1 MKKKFVKVM
10 LYGTL
15 ALASTA
21 FVGCSDEN
29 TTYDE
34 EVKNLQEQI
43 DAINKNGEV
52 TTAELSKAINSA
64 VAALKAELTTAIAGK
79 VDNAV
84 AAEISQKVV
93 DLQNAMTAK
102 ADAAAIEATIEN
114 LKTQL
119 AAELAGKADNAKIAE
134 VTQKIT
140 DLQVAFASKADAAT
154 VEALKAELNA
164 AIGTKA
170 DEAKVAEML
179 VKITEMQATLA
190 AKADA
195 ANVEAMKAELVAAIG
210 EKADNAKVAEL
221 LVKATELQAAI
232 ATKAEASAVEALVKD
247 VASLTTEVNG
257 VKTNVQAVKEALT
270 AEINSVK
277 VEIGKAA
284 SAETVADLKAKLATL
299 EAQFAAAEAASS
311 KSIAEL
317 QKDVEELTAELN
329 NAATAE
335 SMRELASKLA
345 EAENTLKA
353 AKELAEGNATKIVA
367 IQNQLAELVSIKSR
381 LDALEAADAEFAN
394 INASIKELKEA
405 DKAFA
410 KQSYVDEALNA
421 YMKQT
426 EIVSLLDMRLA
437 AYVTAEQADATLEE
451 AVAGVKAY
459 VDNTVK
465 ADLLAKISALDTKL
479 TADIAAVSTKFDNY
493 VSKQDAD
500 FQAAVKRLET
510 LEAYKASAMEAVVA
524 LVNDDEKGNEA
535 LSAKIAAISEAMG
548 GIDDLGGALAN
559 YVSAE
564 QLASYKFVKEADLGA
579 KIEEYLAS
587 YKEEIAGKFAAVEE
601 SMKAVGAEIEGIKAM
616 IQSIVFVPQSKDEVL
631 NGLVSFNSLAV
642 KNAAN
647 TGDSV
652 VAESKNNKLVF
663 RVAPASAAKAFVE
676 NYDLNFMGQRLTRA
690 GGSILEID
698 VEGIKAD
705 EATGEVT
712 IPVKPTGISDENLDD
727 CYVVCLNVTAKNV
740 EGAADKNTDITSDYF
755 AVTKTRTLITSLSFT
770 AGADLRKIYFNGT
783 EEQKSTDYSKD
794 ITYIINGDADI
805 ATPFLNADGII
816 PELPISY
823 KLAETNADKDRLAI
837 SENGVVTFKEGVDI
851 NASHVTG
858 DENSVI
864 VSTPLANFAPVT
876 LDSKVMIL
884 NSPTDGKV
892 PVTFN
897 ISKGWRGIAQ
907 SFDLTPVEMA
917 RIYAETNIAKGI
929 FEDMEFEPFTAKDST
944 DLALTDL
951 AVTWNESLGT
961 ITYNVPAGAYT
972 SKGAV
977 KIVEKD
983 DKDNIVKEV
992 LVVIN
997 YNSNYEGYYTKLPYN
1012 DLFWANPV
1020 ANAQGGVDG
1029 EVRFIPV
1036 LNDYDQPSYIK
1047 LKMDL
1052 KDLFTDDYEVK
1063 GGDVVDKE
1071 GALNVIVEGDAA
1083 AYDKSGSIV
1092 TLTPNYNKDA
1102 ALVFKS
1108 VINYGTD
1115 TVNVNKAKVRVD
1127 NMSGSWTNGDANIEV
1142 SKTNPAKLYNGFKWK
1157 DNRGKVMWEDGK
1169 TTVDGDDF
1177 IGNALDIYYL
1187 SAPTYTLTDSEGLI
1201 KIVGNEVSL
1210 TEKGMAYAFVKDYT
1224 AKVTIN
1230 VSSRWGEIGG
1240 EKPAT
1245 ITITIKAE

>member
-21 FVGCSDEN
+21 FVGCSDDN

-84 AAEISQKVV
+84 AAEISQRVV

-102 ADAAAIEATIEN
+102 ADAAAIEATIAA
-114 LKTQL
+114 LKT
-119 AAELAGKADNAKIAE
+119 ELSNAI
-134 VTQKIT
+134 
-140 DLQVAFASKADAAT
+140 S
-154 VEALKAELNA
+154 
-164 AIGTKA
+164 TKA
-170 DEAKVAEML
+170 DEAKVAEISQ
-179 VKITEMQATLA
+179 KITELQATLA

-257 VKTNVQAVKEALT
+257 IKTNVQAVKEALT

-616 IQSIVFVPQSKDEVL
+616 IQSIVFVPMSFENGRELQFNTLKLVETNKDGKDVENVY
-631 NGLVSFNSLAV
+631 AER
-642 KNAAN
+642 KNA
-647 TGDSV
+647 TLKFQVS
-652 VAESKNNKLVF
+652 
-663 RVAPASAAKAFVE
+663 PASAAADFAK
-676 NYDLNFMGQRLTRA
+676 NYDVLFCGTQINKTRA
-690 GGSILEID
+690 TAASKYLAVD
-698 VEGIKAD
+698 PANIKAD
-705 EATGEVT
+705 ND
-712 IPVKPTGISDENLDD
+712 GIITLS
-727 CYVVCLNVTAKNV
+727 NV
-740 EGAADKNTDITSDYF
+740 EASTGFEEGKYYAVALKVVAKGAEENVDKNTDITSDYF
-755 AVTKTRTLITSLSFT
+755 VITRKVEKFKASDVSVKLNRGQYNIFYDE
-770 AGADLRKIYFNGT
+770 ARKV
-783 EEQKSTDYSKD
+783 ELKPEVKYSV
-794 ITYIINGDADI
+794 
-805 ATPFLNADGII
+805 
-816 PELPISY
+816 
-823 KLAETNADKDRLAI
+823 
-837 SENGVVTFKEGVDI
+837 NGV
-851 NASHVTG
+851 
-858 DENSVI
+858 
-864 VSTPLANFAPVT
+864 
-876 LDSKVMIL
+876 
-884 NSPTDGKV
+884 
-892 PVTFN
+892 
-897 ISKGWRGIAQ
+897 
-907 SFDLTPVEMA
+907 DLTPYIVDGLIPEFPVSYALDSEKYMSVDGNGVITLNDEVTPNNVDDHATITVSTKVASKIGGAEVVSSNNASKVFIMKKGDASSTSTVIAMA
-917 RIYAETNIAKGI
+917 INPWSYFSEKFYVTEQNIRDNIISNLTFNTTYDEFMEFKYDTDAFNEALKNSNFKTFEFRSKHTATATLKDGEKEASITVTFYQYNDKDEKTGKKIDVTYSAQTNIPVKKFAYSTYFWIDPVVSGDNVNGKLNYRPTFYNGGKVDRENPSSI
-929 FEDMEFEPFTAKDST
+929 SVNMDLNNAFDLNCNYVDVISYVRDVNAGQANVNEF
-944 DLALTDL
+944 
-951 AVTWNESLGT
+951 
-961 ITYNVPAGAYT
+961 AY
-972 SKGAV
+972 A
-977 KIVEKD
+977 KIVD
-983 DKDNIVKEV
+983 
-992 LVVIN
+992 
-997 YNSNYEGYYTKLPYN
+997 
-1012 DLFWANPV
+1012 AN
-1020 ANAQGGVDG
+1020 
-1029 EVRFIPV
+1029 
-1036 LNDYDQPSYIK
+1036 
-1047 LKMDL
+1047 
-1052 KDLFTDDYEVK
+1052 
-1063 GGDVVDKE
+1063 
-1071 GALNVIVEGDAA
+1071 
-1083 AYDKSGSIV
+1083 
-1092 TLTPNYNKDA
+1092 NKDA
-1102 ALVFKS
+1102 LIADLSTTSKFDLGS
-1108 VINYGTD
+1108 VDFNKVAPVLKACIKYGKHYEQKYEAAISID
-1115 TVNVNKAKVRVD
+1115 D
-1127 NMSGSWTNGDANIEV
+1127 MSGSWKNGNTAVIIENREDKPLFAGGFTWEDARGEVMWKDGNVVSGDDTNGFAYGVNALALYNLSKPEV
-1142 SKTNPAKLYNGFKWK
+1142 SIVEDVLGIIDVTKLTNNY
-1157 DNRGKVMWEDGK
+1157 V
-1169 TTVDGDDF
+1169 
-1177 IGNALDIYYL
+1177 
-1187 SAPTYTLTDSEGLI
+1187 
-1201 KIVGNEVSL
+1201 VSL
-1210 TEKGMAYAFVKDYT
+1210 TEIGKGFALSGDYT
-1224 AKVTIN
+1224 VKINVKVTSPYGK
-1230 VSSRWGEIGG
+1230 VKGDV
-1240 EKPAT
+1240 KQ
-1245 ITITIKAE
+1245 ITVTIKK

>member
-21 FVGCSDEN
+21 FVGCSDDN

-84 AAEISQKVV
+84 AAEISQRVV

-102 ADAAAIEATIEN
+102 ADAAAIEATIAA
-114 LKTQL
+114 LKT
-119 AAELAGKADNAKIAE
+119 EL
-134 VTQKIT
+134 TT
-140 DLQVAFASKADAAT
+140 
-154 VEALKAELNA
+154 
-164 AIGTKA
+164 AISGKA
-170 DEAKVAEML
+170 DEAKVAEISQ
-179 VKITEMQATLA
+179 KITELQATLA

-221 LVKATELQAAI
+221 LVKTTELQAAI

-381 LDALEAADAEFAN
+381 LDALEAADAEVAN
-394 INASIKELKEA
+394 INAGIKELKEA

-601 SMKAVGAEIEGIKAM
+601 SMKAIGAEIDGIKAM
-616 IQSIVFVPQSKDEVL
+616 IQSIVYVPMSFENGRELQFNTLKLVETNKDGKEVE
-631 NGLVSFNSLAV
+631 NVYAER
-642 KNAAN
+642 KNA
-647 TGDSV
+647 TLKFQVS
-652 VAESKNNKLVF
+652 
-663 RVAPASAAKAFVE
+663 PASAAADFAK
-676 NYDLNFMGQRLTRA
+676 NYDVLFCGTQINKTRA
-690 GGSILEID
+690 TAASKYLAVD
-698 VEGIKAD
+698 PANIKAD
-705 EATGEVT
+705 ND
-712 IPVKPTGISDENLDD
+712 GIITLS
-727 CYVVCLNVTAKNV
+727 NV
-740 EGAADKNTDITSDYF
+740 EASTGFEEGKYYAVALKVVAKGAEENVDKNTDITSDYF
-755 AVTKTRTLITSLSFT
+755 VITRKVEKFKASDVSVKLNSEKYNIFYDEARKVELKPEVKYSVN
-770 AGADLRKIYFNGT
+770 GVDLT
-783 EEQKSTDYSKD
+783 P
-794 ITYIINGDADI
+794 YIV
-805 ATPFLNADGII
+805 DGLI
-816 PELPISY
+816 PEFPVSY
-823 KLAETNADKDRLAI
+823 A
-837 SENGVVTFKEGVDI
+837 
-851 NASHVTG
+851 
-858 DENSVI
+858 
-864 VSTPLANFAPVT
+864 
-876 LDSKVMIL
+876 LDSKDYMSVDGNGVITL
-884 NSPTDGKV
+884 NDKVTPNNVGYNTTITVSTKVASKIGGAEVVSSNNASKVFIMKKGDASSTSTVIAMAKQPWSYISETFAVTVDDIKNNIISNLTFNTTYDEFTNDFKYDTDAFNEALKNANFKTFAFSSGHTATATLKDGEKEASITVTFYQYNDKGEKTGKKIDVTYSAQTNIPVKKFAYSTYFWIDPVVSGDNVNGKLNYRPTFYNGGKV
-892 PVTFN
+892 DRENPSSISVTMDLN
-897 ISKGWRGIAQ
+897 NA
-907 SFDLTPVEMA
+907 FDLNCNYVDVISYVRGVNAGQANVNEFA
-917 RIYAETNIAKGI
+917 YA
-929 FEDMEFEPFTAKDST
+929 
-944 DLALTDL
+944 
-951 AVTWNESLGT
+951 
-961 ITYNVPAGAYT
+961 
-972 SKGAV
+972 
-977 KIVEKD
+977 KIVD
-983 DKDNIVKEV
+983 
-992 LVVIN
+992 
-997 YNSNYEGYYTKLPYN
+997 
-1012 DLFWANPV
+1012 AN
-1020 ANAQGGVDG
+1020 
-1029 EVRFIPV
+1029 
-1036 LNDYDQPSYIK
+1036 
-1047 LKMDL
+1047 
-1052 KDLFTDDYEVK
+1052 
-1063 GGDVVDKE
+1063 
-1071 GALNVIVEGDAA
+1071 
-1083 AYDKSGSIV
+1083 
-1092 TLTPNYNKDA
+1092 NKDA
-1102 ALVFKS
+1102 LIADLSTTSKFDLGS
-1108 VINYGTD
+1108 VDFNKVAPVLKACIKYGKHYEQKYEAAISID
-1115 TVNVNKAKVRVD
+1115 D
-1127 NMSGSWTNGDANIEV
+1127 MSGSWINGNTAVIIENREDKPLFAGGFTWKDARGEVMWKDGNVVIGDDTGDDANAFAAGVNALALYNLSKPEV
-1142 SKTNPAKLYNGFKWK
+1142 SIVEDELGIIDVTKLTNNY
-1157 DNRGKVMWEDGK
+1157 V
-1169 TTVDGDDF
+1169 
-1177 IGNALDIYYL
+1177 
-1187 SAPTYTLTDSEGLI
+1187 
-1201 KIVGNEVSL
+1201 VSL
-1210 TEKGMAYAFVKDYT
+1210 TEIGKGLSLSGDYT
-1224 AKVTIN
+1224 VKINVKVTSPYGK
-1230 VSSRWGEIGG
+1230 VQGDV
-1240 EKPAT
+1240 KQ
-1245 ITITIKAE
+1245 ITVTIKK

>member
-21 FVGCSDEN
+21 FVGCSDDN

-52 TTAELSKAINSA
+52 TTAELSSAINSA

-93 DLQNAMTAK
+93 NLQNAMTAK
-102 ADAAAIEATIEN
+102 ADAAAIEATIAA
-114 LKTQL
+114 LKT
-119 AAELAGKADNAKIAE
+119 EL
-134 VTQKIT
+134 TT
-140 DLQVAFASKADAAT
+140 
-154 VEALKAELNA
+154 
-164 AIGTKA
+164 AISGKA
-170 DEAKVAEML
+170 DEAKVAEISQ
-179 VKITEMQATLA
+179 KITELQATLA

-221 LVKATELQAAI
+221 LVKTTELQAAI

-257 VKTNVQAVKEALT
+257 IKTNVQAVKEALT

-284 SAETVADLKAKLATL
+284 SAETVVDLKAKLATL

-601 SMKAVGAEIEGIKAM
+601 SMKAIGAEIDGIKAM
-616 IQSIVFVPQSKDEVL
+616 IQSIVYVPMSFENGRELQFNTLKLVETNKDGKEVE
-631 NGLVSFNSLAV
+631 NVYAER
-642 KNAAN
+642 KNA
-647 TGDSV
+647 TLKFQVS
-652 VAESKNNKLVF
+652 
-663 RVAPASAAKAFVE
+663 PASAAADFAK
-676 NYDLNFMGQRLTRA
+676 NYDVLFCGTQINKTRA
-690 GGSILEID
+690 TAASKYLAVD
-698 VEGIKAD
+698 PANIKAD
-705 EATGEVT
+705 ND
-712 IPVKPTGISDENLDD
+712 GIITLS
-727 CYVVCLNVTAKNV
+727 NV
-740 EGAADKNTDITSDYF
+740 EASTGFEEGKYYAVALKVVAKGAEENVDKNTDITSDYF
-755 AVTKTRTLITSLSFT
+755 VITRKVEKFKASDVSVKLNSEKYNIFYDEARKVELKPEVKYSVN
-770 AGADLRKIYFNGT
+770 GVDLT
-783 EEQKSTDYSKD
+783 P
-794 ITYIINGDADI
+794 YIV
-805 ATPFLNADGII
+805 DGLI
-816 PELPISY
+816 PEFPVSY
-823 KLAETNADKDRLAI
+823 A
-837 SENGVVTFKEGVDI
+837 
-851 NASHVTG
+851 
-858 DENSVI
+858 
-864 VSTPLANFAPVT
+864 
-876 LDSKVMIL
+876 LDSKDYMSVDGNGVITL
-884 NSPTDGKV
+884 NDKVTPNNVGDNTTITVSTKVASKIGGAEVVSSNNASKVFIMKKGDASSTSTVIAMAKQPWSYISETFAVTVDDIKNNIISNLTFNTTYDEFKLFKYDTDAFNEALKNSNFKTFAFSSDHTATATLKDGEKEASITVTFYQYNDKDEKTGKKIDVTYSAQTNIPVKKFAYSTYFWIDPVVSGDNVNGKLNYRPTFYNGGKV
-892 PVTFN
+892 DRENPSSISVTMDLN
-897 ISKGWRGIAQ
+897 NA
-907 SFDLTPVEMA
+907 FDLNCNYVDVISYVRGVNAGQANVNEFA
-917 RIYAETNIAKGI
+917 YA
-929 FEDMEFEPFTAKDST
+929 
-944 DLALTDL
+944 
-951 AVTWNESLGT
+951 
-961 ITYNVPAGAYT
+961 
-972 SKGAV
+972 
-977 KIVEKD
+977 KIVD
-983 DKDNIVKEV
+983 
-992 LVVIN
+992 
-997 YNSNYEGYYTKLPYN
+997 
-1012 DLFWANPV
+1012 AN
-1020 ANAQGGVDG
+1020 
-1029 EVRFIPV
+1029 
-1036 LNDYDQPSYIK
+1036 
-1047 LKMDL
+1047 
-1052 KDLFTDDYEVK
+1052 
-1063 GGDVVDKE
+1063 
-1071 GALNVIVEGDAA
+1071 
-1083 AYDKSGSIV
+1083 
-1092 TLTPNYNKDA
+1092 NKDA
-1102 ALVFKS
+1102 LIADLSTTSKFDLGS
-1108 VINYGTD
+1108 VDFNKVAPVLKACIKYGKHYEQKYEAAISID
-1115 TVNVNKAKVRVD
+1115 D
-1127 NMSGSWTNGDANIEV
+1127 MSGSWINGNTAVIIENREDKPLFAGGFTWKDAREEVMWKDGNVVIGDGTNGFAKGVNALALYNLSKPEV
-1142 SKTNPAKLYNGFKWK
+1142 SIVEDVLGIIDVTKLTNNY
-1157 DNRGKVMWEDGK
+1157 V
-1169 TTVDGDDF
+1169 
-1177 IGNALDIYYL
+1177 
-1187 SAPTYTLTDSEGLI
+1187 
-1201 KIVGNEVSL
+1201 VSL
-1210 TEKGMAYAFVKDYT
+1210 TEIGKGFALSGDYT
-1224 AKVTIN
+1224 VKINVKVTSPYGK
-1230 VSSRWGEIGG
+1230 VKGDV
-1240 EKPAT
+1240 KQ
-1245 ITITIKAE
+1245 ITVTIKK

>member
-21 FVGCSDEN
+21 FVGCSDDN

-52 TTAELSKAINSA
+52 TTAELSSAINSA

-102 ADAAAIEATIEN
+102 ADAAAIEATIAA
-114 LKTQL
+114 LKT
-119 AAELAGKADNAKIAE
+119 ELSNAI
-134 VTQKIT
+134 
-140 DLQVAFASKADAAT
+140 S
-154 VEALKAELNA
+154 
-164 AIGTKA
+164 TKA
-170 DEAKVAEML
+170 DEAKVAEISQ
-179 VKITEMQATLA
+179 KITELQATLA
-190 AKADA
+190 AKADV

-221 LVKATELQAAI
+221 LVKVTELQAAI

-601 SMKAVGAEIEGIKAM
+601 SMKAIGAEIDGIKAM
-616 IQSIVFVPQSKDEVL
+616 IQSIVFVPMSFENGRELQFNTLKLVETNKDGKEVE
-631 NGLVSFNSLAV
+631 NVYAER
-642 KNAAN
+642 KNA
-647 TGDSV
+647 TLKFQVS
-652 VAESKNNKLVF
+652 
-663 RVAPASAAKAFVE
+663 PASAAADFAK
-676 NYDLNFMGQRLTRA
+676 NYDVLFCGTQINKTRA
-690 GGSILEID
+690 TAASKYLAVD
-698 VEGIKAD
+698 PANIKAD
-705 EATGEVT
+705 ND
-712 IPVKPTGISDENLDD
+712 GIITLS
-727 CYVVCLNVTAKNV
+727 NV
-740 EGAADKNTDITSDYF
+740 EASTGFEEGKYYAVALKVVAKGAEENVDKNTDITSDYF
-755 AVTKTRTLITSLSFT
+755 VITRKVEKFKASDVSVKLNSEKYNIFYDEARKVELKPEVKYSVN
-770 AGADLRKIYFNGT
+770 GVDLT
-783 EEQKSTDYSKD
+783 P
-794 ITYIINGDADI
+794 YIV
-805 ATPFLNADGII
+805 DGLI
-816 PELPISY
+816 PEFPVSY
-823 KLAETNADKDRLAI
+823 A
-837 SENGVVTFKEGVDI
+837 
-851 NASHVTG
+851 
-858 DENSVI
+858 
-864 VSTPLANFAPVT
+864 
-876 LDSKVMIL
+876 LDSKDYMSVDGNGVITL
-884 NSPTDGKV
+884 NDKVTPNNVGDNTTITVSTKVASKIGGAEVVSSNNASKVFIMKKGDASSTSTVIAMAKQPWSYISETFAVTVDDIKNNIISNLTFNTTYDEFKLFKYDTDAFNEALKNSNFKTFAFSSDHTATATLKDGEKEASITVTFYQYNDKDEKTGKKIDVTYSAQTNIPVKKFAYSTYFWIDPVVSGDNVNGKLNYRPTFYNGGKV
-892 PVTFN
+892 DRENPSSISVTMDLN
-897 ISKGWRGIAQ
+897 NA
-907 SFDLTPVEMA
+907 FDLNCNYVDVISYVRGVNAGQANVNEFA
-917 RIYAETNIAKGI
+917 YA
-929 FEDMEFEPFTAKDST
+929 
-944 DLALTDL
+944 
-951 AVTWNESLGT
+951 
-961 ITYNVPAGAYT
+961 
-972 SKGAV
+972 
-977 KIVEKD
+977 KIVD
-983 DKDNIVKEV
+983 
-992 LVVIN
+992 
-997 YNSNYEGYYTKLPYN
+997 
-1012 DLFWANPV
+1012 AN
-1020 ANAQGGVDG
+1020 
-1029 EVRFIPV
+1029 
-1036 LNDYDQPSYIK
+1036 
-1047 LKMDL
+1047 
-1052 KDLFTDDYEVK
+1052 
-1063 GGDVVDKE
+1063 
-1071 GALNVIVEGDAA
+1071 
-1083 AYDKSGSIV
+1083 
-1092 TLTPNYNKDA
+1092 NKDA
-1102 ALVFKS
+1102 LIADLSTTSKFDLGS
-1108 VINYGTD
+1108 VDFNKVAPVLKACIKYGKHYEQKYEAAISID
-1115 TVNVNKAKVRVD
+1115 D
-1127 NMSGSWTNGDANIEV
+1127 MSGSWINGNTAVIIENREDKPLFAGGFTWKDAREEVMWKDGNVVIGDGTNGFAKGVNALALYNLSKPEV
-1142 SKTNPAKLYNGFKWK
+1142 SIVEDVLGIIDVTKLTNNY
-1157 DNRGKVMWEDGK
+1157 V
-1169 TTVDGDDF
+1169 
-1177 IGNALDIYYL
+1177 
-1187 SAPTYTLTDSEGLI
+1187 
-1201 KIVGNEVSL
+1201 VSL
-1210 TEKGMAYAFVKDYT
+1210 TEIGKGFALSGDYT
-1224 AKVTIN
+1224 VKINVKVTSPYGK
-1230 VSSRWGEIGG
+1230 VKGDV
-1240 EKPAT
+1240 KQ
-1245 ITITIKAE
+1245 ITVTIKK

>member
-21 FVGCSDEN
+21 FVGCSDDN

-93 DLQNAMTAK
+93 NLQNAMTAK
-102 ADAAAIEATIEN
+102 ADAAAIEATIAA
-114 LKTQL
+114 LKT
-119 AAELAGKADNAKIAE
+119 ELSNAI
-134 VTQKIT
+134 
-140 DLQVAFASKADAAT
+140 S
-154 VEALKAELNA
+154 
-164 AIGTKA
+164 TKA
-170 DEAKVAEML
+170 DEAKVAEISQ
-179 VKITEMQATLA
+179 KITELQATLA

-601 SMKAVGAEIEGIKAM
+601 SMKAIGAEIKGIKAM
-616 IQSIVFVPQSKDEVL
+616 IQSIVFVPMSFENGRELQFNTLKLVETNKDGKEVE
-631 NGLVSFNSLAV
+631 NVYAER
-642 KNAAN
+642 KNA
-647 TGDSV
+647 TLKFQVS
-652 VAESKNNKLVF
+652 
-663 RVAPASAAKAFVE
+663 PASAAADFAK
-676 NYDLNFMGQRLTRA
+676 NYDVLFCGTQINKTRA
-690 GGSILEID
+690 TAASKYLAVD
-698 VEGIKAD
+698 PANIKAD
-705 EATGEVT
+705 ND
-712 IPVKPTGISDENLDD
+712 GIITLS
-727 CYVVCLNVTAKNV
+727 NV
-740 EGAADKNTDITSDYF
+740 EASTGFEEGKYYAVALKVVAKGAEENVDKNTDITSDYF
-755 AVTKTRTLITSLSFT
+755 VITRKVEKFKASDVSVKLNSEIYNIFYDEARKVELKPEVKYSVN
-770 AGADLRKIYFNGT
+770 GVDLT
-783 EEQKSTDYSKD
+783 P
-794 ITYIINGDADI
+794 YIV
-805 ATPFLNADGII
+805 DGLI
-816 PELPISY
+816 PEFPVSY
-823 KLAETNADKDRLAI
+823 A
-837 SENGVVTFKEGVDI
+837 
-851 NASHVTG
+851 
-858 DENSVI
+858 
-864 VSTPLANFAPVT
+864 
-876 LDSKVMIL
+876 LDSKDYMSVDGNGVITL
-884 NSPTDGKV
+884 NDEVTPPISANNVGYNTTITVSTKV
-892 PVTFN
+892 ASKIGGAEVVSSNNASKVYIMKKGDASSTSTVIAMAKQPWSYISETF
-897 ISKGWRGIAQ
+897 
-907 SFDLTPVEMA
+907 
-917 RIYAETNIAKGI
+917 
-929 FEDMEFEPFTAKDST
+929 
-944 DLALTDL
+944 
-951 AVTWNESLGT
+951 AVT
-961 ITYNVPAGAYT
+961 
-972 SKGAV
+972 V
-977 KIVEKD
+977 KDI
-983 DKDNIVKEV
+983 KDNITSNLTFNTTYDEFKRFKYDTDAFNEA
-992 LVVIN
+992 LK
-997 YNSNYEGYYTKLPYN
+997 NSNFKTFAFKPDDHTATATLKDGEKEASITVTFYQYN
-1012 DLFWANPV
+1012 DKDEKTGKKIDV
-1020 ANAQGGVDG
+1020 TYSAQTN
-1029 EVRFIPV
+1029 IPV
-1036 LNDYDQPSYIK
+1036 KKFAYSTYFWIDPVVSGDNVNGKLNYKPTFYNGGKVDRENPSSISVT
-1047 LKMDL
+1047 MDL
-1052 KDLFTDDYEVK
+1052 NNAFDLKCNYV
-1063 GGDVVDKE
+1063 DVISYVRGVNAGQANVNEFAYAKIVD
-1071 GALNVIVEGDAA
+1071 AN
-1083 AYDKSGSIV
+1083 
-1092 TLTPNYNKDA
+1092 NKDA
-1102 ALVFKS
+1102 LIADLSTTSKFDLGS
-1108 VINYGTD
+1108 VDFNKVAPVLKACIKYGKHYEQKYEAAISID
-1115 TVNVNKAKVRVD
+1115 D
-1127 NMSGSWTNGDANIEV
+1127 MSGSWINGNTAVIIENRED
-1142 SKTNPAKLYNGFKWK
+1142 KPLFAGGFTWK
-1157 DNRGKVMWEDGK
+1157 DAREEVMWEDGK
-1169 TTVDGDDF
+1169 VV
-1177 IGNALDIYYL
+1177 IGNDNNAFAKGVNALALYNL
-1187 SAPTYTLTDSEGLI
+1187 SKPEVSIVEDELGIIDVTKLTNNY
-1201 KIVGNEVSL
+1201 VVSL
-1210 TEKGMAYAFVKDYT
+1210 TEIGKGLSLSSDYT
-1224 AKVTIN
+1224 VKINVKVTSPYGK
-1230 VSSRWGEIGG
+1230 VKGDV
-1240 EKPAT
+1240 KQ
-1245 ITITIKAE
+1245 ITVTIKK

>member
-21 FVGCSDEN
+21 FVGCSDDN

-52 TTAELSKAINSA
+52 TTAELSSAINSA

-93 DLQNAMTAK
+93 NLQNAMTAK
-102 ADAAAIEATIEN
+102 ADAAAIEATIAA
-114 LKTQL
+114 LKT
-119 AAELAGKADNAKIAE
+119 ELSNAI
-134 VTQKIT
+134 
-140 DLQVAFASKADAAT
+140 S
-154 VEALKAELNA
+154 
-164 AIGTKA
+164 TKA
-170 DEAKVAEML
+170 DEAKVAEISQ
-179 VKITEMQATLA
+179 KITELQATLA
-190 AKADA
+190 AKADV

-221 LVKATELQAAI
+221 LVKVTELQAAI

-601 SMKAVGAEIEGIKAM
+601 SMKAIGAEIDGIKAM
-616 IQSIVFVPQSKDEVL
+616 IQSIVYVPMSFENGRELQFNTLKLVETNKDGKEVE
-631 NGLVSFNSLAV
+631 NVYAER
-642 KNAAN
+642 KNA
-647 TGDSV
+647 TLKFQVS
-652 VAESKNNKLVF
+652 
-663 RVAPASAAKAFVE
+663 PASAAADFAK
-676 NYDLNFMGQRLTRA
+676 NYDVLFCGTQINKTRA
-690 GGSILEID
+690 TAASKYLAVD
-698 VEGIKAD
+698 PANIKAD
-705 EATGEVT
+705 ND
-712 IPVKPTGISDENLDD
+712 GIITLS
-727 CYVVCLNVTAKNV
+727 NV
-740 EGAADKNTDITSDYF
+740 EASTGFEEGKYYAVALKVVAKGAEENVDKNTDITSDYF
-755 AVTKTRTLITSLSFT
+755 VITRKVEKFKASDVSVKLNSEKYNIFYDEARKVELKPEVKYSVN
-770 AGADLRKIYFNGT
+770 GVDLT
-783 EEQKSTDYSKD
+783 P
-794 ITYIINGDADI
+794 YIV
-805 ATPFLNADGII
+805 DGLI
-816 PELPISY
+816 PEFPVSY
-823 KLAETNADKDRLAI
+823 A
-837 SENGVVTFKEGVDI
+837 
-851 NASHVTG
+851 
-858 DENSVI
+858 
-864 VSTPLANFAPVT
+864 
-876 LDSKVMIL
+876 LDSKDYMSVDGNGVITL
-884 NSPTDGKV
+884 NDKVTPNNVGDNTTITVSTKVASKIGGAEVVSSNNASKVFIMKKGDASSTSTVIAMAKQPWSYISETFAVTVDDIKNNIISNLTFNTTYDEFKLFKYDTDAFNEALKNSNFKTFAFSSDHTATATLKDGEKEASITVTFYQYNDKDEKTGKKIDVTYSAQTNIPVKKFAYSTYFWIDPVVSGDNVNGKLNYRPTFYNGGKV
-892 PVTFN
+892 DRENPSSISVTMDLN
-897 ISKGWRGIAQ
+897 NA
-907 SFDLTPVEMA
+907 FDLNCNYVDVISYVRGVNAGQANVNEFA
-917 RIYAETNIAKGI
+917 YA
-929 FEDMEFEPFTAKDST
+929 
-944 DLALTDL
+944 
-951 AVTWNESLGT
+951 
-961 ITYNVPAGAYT
+961 
-972 SKGAV
+972 
-977 KIVEKD
+977 KIVD
-983 DKDNIVKEV
+983 
-992 LVVIN
+992 
-997 YNSNYEGYYTKLPYN
+997 
-1012 DLFWANPV
+1012 AN
-1020 ANAQGGVDG
+1020 
-1029 EVRFIPV
+1029 
-1036 LNDYDQPSYIK
+1036 
-1047 LKMDL
+1047 
-1052 KDLFTDDYEVK
+1052 
-1063 GGDVVDKE
+1063 
-1071 GALNVIVEGDAA
+1071 
-1083 AYDKSGSIV
+1083 
-1092 TLTPNYNKDA
+1092 NKDA
-1102 ALVFKS
+1102 LIADLSTTSKFDLGS
-1108 VINYGTD
+1108 VDFNKVAPVLKACIKYGKHYEQKYEAAISID
-1115 TVNVNKAKVRVD
+1115 D
-1127 NMSGSWTNGDANIEV
+1127 MSGSWINGNTAVIIENREDKPLFAGGFTWKDAREEVMWKDGNVVIGDGTNGFAKGVNALALYNLSKPEV
-1142 SKTNPAKLYNGFKWK
+1142 SIVEDVLGIIDVTKLTNNY
-1157 DNRGKVMWEDGK
+1157 V
-1169 TTVDGDDF
+1169 
-1177 IGNALDIYYL
+1177 
-1187 SAPTYTLTDSEGLI
+1187 
-1201 KIVGNEVSL
+1201 VSL
-1210 TEKGMAYAFVKDYT
+1210 TEIGKGFALSGDYT
-1224 AKVTIN
+1224 VKINVKVTSPYGK
-1230 VSSRWGEIGG
+1230 VKGDV
-1240 EKPAT
+1240 KQ
-1245 ITITIKAE
+1245 ITVTIKK

>member
-284 SAETVADLKAKLATL
+284 SAETVADLKAKLAAL

-564 QLASYKFVKEADLGA
+564 QLASYKFVKEAELGA

-601 SMKAVGAEIEGIKAM
+601 SMKAIGTEIEGIKAM
-616 IQSIVFVPQSKDEVL
+616 IQSIVFVPQSEYEAL
-631 NGLVSFNSLAV
+631 NGHVSFNSLAV
-642 KNAAN
+642 RNAAN

-698 VEGIKAD
+698 VEGITAN

-712 IPVKPTGISDENLDD
+712 VPVKPTGISDDNLDD
-727 CYVVCLNVTAKNV
+727 YYVVCLNVTAKNV
-740 EGAADKNTDITSDYF
+740 EGVADKNTDITSDYF

-770 AGADLRKIYFNGT
+770 AGGLRKIYFNGT

-794 ITYIINGDADI
+794 IKYIINDDADI

-816 PELPISY
+816 PELPIKY
-823 KLAETNADKDRLAI
+823 ELDPANADKDRLAI
-837 SENGVVTFKEGVDI
+837 SENGVVTFKEGVEI

-858 DENSVI
+858 AENSVI

-884 NSPTDGKV
+884 NSATDGKV

-917 RIYAETNIAKGI
+917 RIYAETNIAKGD
-929 FEDMEFEPFTAKDST
+929 FNDMKFEPFTAKDST

-977 KIVEKD
+977 KVVKKD

-1029 EVRFIPV
+1029 EVTFIPV
-1036 LNDYDQPSYIK
+1036 LDNYAKPASINLRMN
-1047 LKMDL
+1047 LKN
-1052 KDLFTDDYEVK
+1052 LFTDDYTVK
-1063 GGDVVDKE
+1063 EGDVVAKE
-1071 GALNVIVEGDAA
+1071 GALNVTVEGDAA
-1083 AYDKSGSIV
+1083 AYDKSDSIV

-1115 TVNVNKAKVRVD
+1115 TVNVNKAKVRVA
-1127 NMSGSWTNGDANIEV
+1127 NMSGSWTNGNANIVV
-1142 SKTNPAKLYNGFKWK
+1142 SKTQTAKLYNGFTWK
-1157 DNRGKVMWEDGK
+1157 DARGKVMWKDGK
-1169 TTVDGDDF
+1169 TTVGGNDF
-1177 IGNALDIYYL
+1177 NGNALDIYYL
-1187 SAPTYTLTDSEGLI
+1187 SAPTYKLTDSEGLI
-1201 KIVGNEVSL
+1201 KIDGNDVSL
-1210 TEKGMAYAFVKDYT
+1210 TDKGMAYAFVKDYT

>member
-15 ALASTA
+15 ALATTT
-21 FVGCSDEN
+21 FVGCSDDN

-52 TTAELSKAINSA
+52 TTAELSSAINSA

-93 DLQNAMTAK
+93 NLQNAMTAK

-154 VEALKAELNA
+154 VEALKAELKA

-195 ANVEAMKAELVAAIG
+195 ANVEVMKAELVAAIG

-221 LVKATELQAAI
+221 LVKAAELQAAI
-232 ATKAEASAVEALVKD
+232 ATKADASAVEALVKD

-257 VKTNVQAVKEALT
+257 IKTNVQAVKEALT

-284 SAETVADLKAKLATL
+284 SAETIADLKAKLATL

-317 QKDVEELTAELN
+317 QKDVEELTADLN

-405 DKAFA
+405 DKAFV

-451 AVAGVKAY
+451 AVATVKAY

-548 GIDDLGGALAN
+548 GIDDINGVLAN

-564 QLASYKFVKEADLGA
+564 QLASYKFVKEADIVA
-579 KIEEYLAS
+579 KIEEFFAS
-587 YKEEIAGKFAAVEE
+587 YKDEIDGKFAAVEE
-601 SMKAVGAEIEGIKAM
+601 SMKTIGAEIEGVKAM
-616 IQSIVFVPQSKDEVL
+616 IQSIVFVPQSEFEVEE
-631 NGLVSFNSLAV
+631 GYVPFSSLAV

-652 VAESKNNKLVF
+652 VAESKVNALKF

-676 NYDLNFMGQRLTRA
+676 NYDVKFTGNLLTRA

-712 IPVKPTGISDENLDD
+712 IPVKPTGISDENLNK
-727 CYVVCLNVTAKNV
+727 YFVVCLNVTAKNT
-740 EGAADKNTDITSDYF
+740 EESTDKNTDITSDYF
-755 AVTKTRTLITSLSFT
+755 AVRKTQTLINSLSFT
-770 AGADLRKIYFNGT
+770 AGGLRKIYFNGT

-794 ITYIINGDADI
+794 IKYVINEDETI
-805 ATPFLNADGII
+805 ATPYLNEDGII

-823 KLAETNADKDRLAI
+823 KLAETNPDKDRLVI
-837 SENGVVTFKEGVDI
+837 SENGVVTFKEGIEI

-858 DENSVI
+858 FDNSVI

-876 LDSKVMIL
+876 LGSKVMIL
-884 NSPTDGKV
+884 NSANGGKV
-892 PVTFN
+892 PVTFAK
-897 ISKGWRGIAQ
+897 SEGWDADDKNLNFT
-907 SFDLTPVEMA
+907 SEDMA
-917 RIYAETNIAKGI
+917 RIYAETNISATGFK
-929 FEDMEFEPFTAKDST
+929 DMTVEPLTAEDST
-944 DLALTDL
+944 QLALSDL
-951 AVTWNESLGT
+951 IVTADPSNNSISYVVAG
-961 ITYNVPAGAYT
+961 GAYT
-972 SKGAV
+972 AKGAV

-983 DKDNIVKEV
+983 GEDKIVKEV
-992 LVVIN
+992 LIVVN
-997 YNSNYEGYYTKLPYN
+997 YNSNYDDYYTKLPVYN
-1012 DLFWANPV
+1012 TFWFNRT

-1036 LNDYDQPSYIK
+1036 LDNYAKPSSIN

-1052 KDLFTDDYEVK
+1052 KDLFTDNYLDK
-1063 GGDVVDKE
+1063 AAVVSGKD
-1071 GALNVIVEGDAA
+1071 GVLNVTVEGEAA
-1083 AYDKSGSIV
+1083 AYTQTGTEV
-1092 TLTPNYNKDA
+1092 TLTSDYDKES

-1115 TVNVNKAKVRVD
+1115 TLNVNKATVTVA
-1127 NMSGSWTNGDANIEV
+1127 NMSGTWKNGKTNIEV
-1142 SKTNPAKLYNGFKWK
+1142 SKTKTAKLFDGFEWT
-1157 DNRGKVMWEDGK
+1157 DARGKVMWKDLVVTDGG
-1169 TTVDGDDF
+1169 TDF
-1177 IGNALDIYYL
+1177 AGNALDLYNL
-1187 SAPTYTLTDSEGLI
+1187 DAPSYTENDPDDLI
-1201 KIVGNEVSL
+1201 RIDGNVVSL
-1210 TEKGMAYAFVKDYT
+1210 TDKGMAYAFAEPYIAT
-1224 AKVTIN
+1224 VTIN
-1230 VSSRWGEIGG
+1230 VKSPWGEIAGA
-1240 EKPAT
+1240 EPAT
-1245 ITITIKAE
+1245 ITITINAE

>member
-21 FVGCSDEN
+21 FVGCSDDN

-52 TTAELSKAINSA
+52 TTAELSSAINSA

-93 DLQNAMTAK
+93 NLQNAMTAK
-102 ADAAAIEATIEN
+102 ADAAAIEATIAA
-114 LKTQL
+114 LKT
-119 AAELAGKADNAKIAE
+119 ELSNAI
-134 VTQKIT
+134 
-140 DLQVAFASKADAAT
+140 S
-154 VEALKAELNA
+154 
-164 AIGTKA
+164 TKA
-170 DEAKVAEML
+170 DEAKVAEISQ
-179 VKITEMQATLA
+179 KITELQATLA

-257 VKTNVQAVKEALT
+257 IKTNIQAVKEALT

-284 SAETVADLKAKLATL
+284 SAETVADLKAKLGAL

-535 LSAKIAAISEAMG
+535 LSAKIAAISDAMG

-564 QLASYKFVKEADLGA
+564 QLASYKFVKEAELGA
-579 KIEEYLAS
+579 KIEEYLAA
-587 YKEEIAGKFAAVEE
+587 YKEEIADKFAAVEE
-601 SMKAVGAEIEGIKAM
+601 SMKAIGTEIEGIKAM
-616 IQSIVFVPQSKDEVL
+616 IQSIVFVPQSMD
-631 NGLVSFNSLAV
+631 GYVSFNSLAV
-642 KNAAN
+642 RNAVDN
-647 TGDSV
+647 GDSV

-676 NYDLNFMGQRLTRA
+676 NYDLNFTGQKKLTRA

-698 VEGIKAD
+698 VEGITAD

-712 IPVKPTGISDENLDD
+712 VPVKPTGISDENLGDY
-727 CYVVCLNVTAKNV
+727 YVVCLNVTAKNV
-740 EGAADKNTDITSDYF
+740 EGVADKNTDITSDYF

-770 AGADLRKIYFNGT
+770 AGGLRKIYFNGT

-794 ITYIINGDADI
+794 ITYIINDEADI
-805 ATPFLNADGII
+805 ATPFLNADRII

-837 SENGVVTFKEGVDI
+837 NENGVVTFKEGVEI

-858 DENSVI
+858 AENSVI

-884 NSPTDGKV
+884 NSATDGKV

-907 SFDLTPVEMA
+907 PFALTSVEMA
-917 RIYAETNIAKGI
+917 RIYAETNISAAD
-929 FEDMEFEPFTAKDST
+929 FAAMEVEPFTAKDST

-951 AVTWNESLGT
+951 VVTGSAPLTT

-972 SKGAV
+972 SKGALKVV
-977 KIVEKD
+977 KKD
-983 DKDNIVKEV
+983 DKGNIAKEV

-1036 LNDYDQPSYIK
+1036 LDNYAKPSSIN
-1047 LKMDL
+1047 LRMDL
-1052 KDLFTDDYEVK
+1052 KNLFTDDYTVK
-1063 GGDVVDKE
+1063 EGDVVAKE
-1071 GALNVIVEGDAA
+1071 GALNVTVEGDAA

-1115 TVNVNKAKVRVD
+1115 TVNVNKAKVTVA
-1127 NMSGSWTNGDANIEV
+1127 NMSGSWSNGDANIVV
-1142 SKTNPAKLYNGFKWK
+1142 SKTQKAKLYNGFTWK
-1157 DNRGKVMWEDGK
+1157 DARGKVMWKDGK
-1169 TTVDGDDF
+1169 TTEGGNDF
-1177 IGNALDIYYL
+1177 NGNALDIYYL

-1201 KIVGNEVSL
+1201 QIVGNEVSL

>member
-21 FVGCSDEN
+21 FVGCSDDN

-601 SMKAVGAEIEGIKAM
+601 SMEAIGAEIEGIKAM
-616 IQSIVFVPQSKDEVL
+616 IQSIVFVPQSKSEVL

-642 KNAAN
+642 RNAAN

-698 VEGIKAD
+698 VEGITAN
-705 EATGEVT
+705 ETTGEVT

-755 AVTKTRTLITSLSFT
+755 AVTKTKTLITSLSFT
-770 AGADLRKIYFNGT
+770 AGADLREIYFNGT

-794 ITYIINGDADI
+794 IKYIINDKADI

-823 KLAETNADKDRLAI
+823 KLAETNEDKKFLAI
-837 SENGVVTFKEGVDI
+837 SENGVVTFKEGVKID
-851 NASHVTG
+851 ASNVTG
-858 DENSVI
+858 AENSVI

-876 LDSKVMIL
+876 LESKVMIL

-907 SFDLTPVEMA
+907 SLELTDKEMA
-917 RIYAETNIAKGI
+917 IIYGKTNIAKGE
-929 FEDMEFEPFTAKDST
+929 FNKMKFEPFTAKDST
-944 DLALTDL
+944 DLALTDWL
-951 AVTWNESLGT
+951 LHGMSPRVQLL
-961 ITYNVPAGAYT
+961 IMFLPVH
-972 SKGAV
+972 
-977 KIVEKD
+977 IHQR
-983 DKDNIVKEV
+983 V
-992 LVVIN
+992 L
-997 YNSNYEGYYTKLPYN
+997 
-1012 DLFWANPV
+1012 
-1020 ANAQGGVDG
+1020 
-1029 EVRFIPV
+1029 
-1036 LNDYDQPSYIK
+1036 
-1047 LKMDL
+1047 
-1052 KDLFTDDYEVK
+1052 
-1063 GGDVVDKE
+1063 
-1071 GALNVIVEGDAA
+1071 
-1083 AYDKSGSIV
+1083 
-1092 TLTPNYNKDA
+1092 
-1102 ALVFKS
+1102 
-1108 VINYGTD
+1108 
-1115 TVNVNKAKVRVD
+1115 
-1127 NMSGSWTNGDANIEV
+1127 
-1142 SKTNPAKLYNGFKWK
+1142 
-1157 DNRGKVMWEDGK
+1157 
-1169 TTVDGDDF
+1169 
-1177 IGNALDIYYL
+1177 
-1187 SAPTYTLTDSEGLI
+1187 
-1201 KIVGNEVSL
+1201 
-1210 TEKGMAYAFVKDYT
+1210 
-1224 AKVTIN
+1224 
-1230 VSSRWGEIGG
+1230 SRL
-1240 EKPAT
+1240 
-1245 ITITIKAE
+1245 

>member
-284 SAETVADLKAKLATL
+284 SAETVADLKAKLAAL

-311 KSIAEL
+311 KSIADL

-353 AKELAEGNATKIVA
+353 AKELAEGNATKIVT

-510 LEAYKASAMEAVVA
+510 LEAYKTSAMEAVVA

-587 YKEEIAGKFAAVEE
+587 YKEEIADKFAAVEE
-601 SMKAVGAEIEGIKAM
+601 AMKAIGAEIEGIKAM
-616 IQSIVFVPQSKDEVL
+616 IQSIVFVPQSEYEAL
-631 NGLVSFNSLAV
+631 NGHVSFNSLAV
-642 KNAAN
+642 RNAAN

-698 VEGIKAD
+698 VEGITAN
-705 EATGEVT
+705 ETTGEVT
-712 IPVKPTGISDENLDD
+712 IPVKPTGISDENLGDY
-727 CYVVCLNVTAKNV
+727 YVVCLNVTAKNV

-755 AVTKTRTLITSLSFT
+755 AVTKTRTVITSLSFT

-794 ITYIINGDADI
+794 IKYIINGNADI

-837 SENGVVTFKEGVDI
+837 SENGVVTFKEGVEI

-858 DENSVI
+858 AENSVI
-864 VSTPLANFAPVT
+864 VNTTLANFAPVT
-876 LDSKVMIL
+876 LESKVMIL
-884 NSPTDGKV
+884 NSATDGKV

-907 SFDLTPVEMA
+907 PFALTSVEMA
-917 RIYAETNIAKGI
+917 RIYAETNISAAD
-929 FEDMEFEPFTAKDST
+929 FAAMEVEPFTAKDST

-951 AVTWNESLGT
+951 VVTGSAPLTT

-972 SKGAV
+972 SKGALKVV
-977 KIVEKD
+977 KKD
-983 DKDNIVKEV
+983 DKGNIAKEV

-1036 LNDYDQPSYIK
+1036 LDNYAKPSSIN
-1047 LKMDL
+1047 LRMDL
-1052 KDLFTDDYEVK
+1052 KNLFTDDYTVK
-1063 GGDVVDKE
+1063 EGDVVAKE
-1071 GALNVIVEGDAA
+1071 GALNVTVEGDAA

-1092 TLTPNYNKDA
+1092 TLTPNYNKDD

-1108 VINYGTD
+1108 VLNYGTD
-1115 TVNVNKAKVRVD
+1115 TVNVNKAKVTVA
-1127 NMSGSWTNGDANIEV
+1127 NMSGSWTNGNANIVV
-1142 SKTNPAKLYNGFKWK
+1142 SKTQTAKLYNGFTWK
-1157 DNRGKVMWEDGK
+1157 DARGKVMWKDGN
-1169 TTVDGDDF
+1169 TTVGGNDF
-1177 IGNALDIYYL
+1177 NGNALDIYYL

-1201 KIVGNEVSL
+1201 QIVGNEVSL